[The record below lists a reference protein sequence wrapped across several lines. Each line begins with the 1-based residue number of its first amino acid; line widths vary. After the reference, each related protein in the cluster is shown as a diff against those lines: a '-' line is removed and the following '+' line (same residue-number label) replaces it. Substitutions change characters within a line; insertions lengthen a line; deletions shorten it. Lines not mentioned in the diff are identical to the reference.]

1 LVSLILSERQAYFDD
16 QLADRNNATS
26 GRLTPICEKMEG
38 EGTMPKDT
46 GDSGAG
52 TGLSRRS
59 LFKQLG
65 LAGAAAAVSE
75 TPLAP
80 SEAAPAT
87 PAPPATLPVGE
98 ALETLTAVEADAL
111 EAIVARLIPT
121 DENGPG
127 ATEARATHYIDRALA
142 GPLASSRAAYALGLA
157 AVDEYAQ
164 ASRGAPFSNLSAVDQ
179 DAVLQDMEKNIA
191 TGFAPNS
198 SVFFEMVRAH
208 TLQGTFCDPY
218 YGGNANFVG
227 WDLIGYPGIRMAV
240 SDDEQG
246 MKAKPTA
253 VRESAY
259 DNEMFTIRGGGHGH
273 QP

>member
-1 LVSLILSERQAYFDD
+1 MPEDTKDSSA
-16 QLADRNNATS
+16 RNA
-26 GRLTPICEKMEG
+26 
-38 EGTMPKDT
+38 
-46 GDSGAG
+46 
-52 TGLSRRS
+52 LSRRS

-65 LAGAAAAVSE
+65 LASAATAVSGAS
-75 TPLAP
+75 LAT
-80 SEAAPAT
+80 AAPAT
-87 PAPPATLPVGE
+87 TAASAPMPAGE
-98 ALETLTAVEADAL
+98 ALETLTAAEADAL

-127 ATEARATHYIDRALA
+127 ATEARAAHYIDRALA

-164 ASRGAPFSNLSAVDQ
+164 ASRGAHFSSLSPQDQ
-179 DAVLQDMEKNIA
+179 DAVLRDMEKNIA

-198 SVFFEMVRAH
+198 SVFFEMVRTH
-208 TLQGTFCDPY
+208 TIQGTFCDPY
-218 YGGNANFVG
+218 YGGNVNFVG

-246 MKAKPTA
+246 MKVKPTA

-259 DNEMFTIRGGGHGH
+259 DSAMFTIKGGGHGH
-273 QP
+273 

>member
-1 LVSLILSERQAYFDD
+1 
-16 QLADRNNATS
+16 
-26 GRLTPICEKMEG
+26 
-38 EGTMPKDT
+38 MPKDT
-46 GDSGAG
+46 EDSAARNA
-52 TGLSRRS
+52 LSRRS

-65 LAGAAAAVSE
+65 LVSAATAVSG
-75 TPLAP
+75 TSLAP
-80 SEAAPAT
+80 SVAAPAAPAA
-87 PAPPATLPVGE
+87 PAPLPTGE
-98 ALETLTAVEADAL
+98 ALETLTAAEADGL

-127 ATEARATHYIDRALA
+127 ATEARAAHYIDRALA

-164 ASRGAPFSNLSAVDQ
+164 ASKGAPFSNLSAEDQ
-179 DAVLQDMEKNIA
+179 DAVLRDMEKNVA

-198 SVFFEMVRAH
+198 SVFFEMVRTH
-208 TLQGTFCDPY
+208 TIQGTFCDPY

-246 MKAKPTA
+246 MKVKPTA

-259 DNEMFTIRGGGHGH
+259 DNGMFTIKGGGHGH
-273 QP
+273 

>member
-1 LVSLILSERQAYFDD
+1 
-16 QLADRNNATS
+16 
-26 GRLTPICEKMEG
+26 
-38 EGTMPKDT
+38 MPKETENPDT
-46 GDSGAG
+46 RA
-52 TGLSRRS
+52 GLSRRS
-59 LFKQLG
+59 LFKRLG
-65 LAGAAAAVSE
+65 MAGAAAAVSE

-80 SEAAPAT
+80 SVAAPAT
-87 PAPPATLPVGE
+87 AVAPAPMPTGE
-98 ALETLTAVEADAL
+98 ALETLTAAEADAL
-111 EAIVARLIPT
+111 EAIVARLIPS

-127 ATEARATHYIDRALA
+127 ATEARAAHYIDRALA

-164 ASRGAPFSNLSAVDQ
+164 ASRGAPFSNLSAENQ

-218 YGGNANFVG
+218 YGGNTNFVG

-240 SDDEQG
+240 SDDEQD

-259 DNEMFTIRGGGHGH
+259 ENAMFTIRSFVVTSSRCACASRCCVTYLISVV
-273 QP
+273 PNVCWNKAIA

>member
-1 LVSLILSERQAYFDD
+1 MA
-16 QLADRNNATS
+16 
-26 GRLTPICEKMEG
+26 G
-38 EGTMPKDT
+38 EGTMPKETENPDT
-46 GDSGAG
+46 RA
-52 TGLSRRS
+52 GLSRRS
-59 LFKQLG
+59 LFKRLG
-65 LAGAAAAVSE
+65 MAGAAAAVSE

-80 SEAAPAT
+80 SVAAPAT
-87 PAPPATLPVGE
+87 PVAPALMPTGE
-98 ALETLTAVEADAL
+98 ALETLTAAEADAL
-111 EAIVARLIPT
+111 EAIVARLIPS

-127 ATEARATHYIDRALA
+127 ATEARAAHYIDRALA

-164 ASRGAPFSNLSAVDQ
+164 ASRGGPFSNLSAEDQ
-179 DAVLQDMEKNIA
+179 DAVLRDMEKNIA

-198 SVFFEMVRAH
+198 SVFFELVRAH

-218 YGGNANFVG
+218 YGGNTNFVG

-240 SDDEQG
+240 SDNEQG

-259 DNEMFTIRGGGHGH
+259 ENGMFTIRGAGHGH
-273 QP
+273 